1 MSFCNYCGVELDTNM
16 TFCPLCGLS
25 RGKKPSVPHESKSKQ
40 FNFESEIQNGSKNL
54 TNAQKRKLF
63 WEISG
68 IILLSGSIATMII
81 NLVLN
86 KTISW
91 SLYNV
96 VVSIAVFANISCF
109 TFSRNKVIFLVLGNF
124 FSNALLIILLDLIST
139 NTGWG
144 IKLGIPIL
152 VSLYALLVIVFWIVK
167 ISKHHGFNILAVIF
181 FAIGIFLIC
190 TEIFISLYFKNAI
203 QLRWSIIAESCLIPI
218 STLLLFVH
226 YRLKAEIKLRR
237 FFDF

>member
-1 MSFCNYCGVELDTNM
+1 MSFCNYCGVELDIDM
-16 TFCPLCGLS
+16 TSCPLCGLS
-25 RGKKPSVPHESKSKQ
+25 AGEKTSVPCASKSKQ
-40 FNFESEIQNGSKNL
+40 VNFESEIQNGGKNL

-81 NLVLN
+81 NLILN
-86 KTISW
+86 KTITW
-91 SLYNV
+91 SLYNI

-109 TFSRNKVIFLVLGNF
+109 IFCLNKAFFLVLGNL
-124 FSNALLIILLDLIST
+124 FSNALLIILLDLISS

-152 VSLYALLVIVFWIVK
+152 VSLYALLIMVLWIVK

-181 FAIGIFLIC
+181 LAIGIFLIC
-190 TEIFISLYFKNAI
+190 TEFFISFYFKNAI
-203 QLRWSIIAESCLIPI
+203 QLRWSIIAGSCLIPI

-226 YRLKAEIKLRR
+226 YRLKVEIKLRR
-237 FFDF
+237 FFDI

>member
-1 MSFCNYCGVELDTNM
+1 M

-25 RGKKPSVPHESKSKQ
+25 KGEKPSLPYESKSKQ
-40 FNFESEIQNGSKNL
+40 VNFENEIQKSSKNL

-96 VVSIAVFANISCF
+96 VVSLALFANLSCF
-109 TFSRNKVIFLVLGNF
+109 TFSRKKVFFLVLGNF
-124 FSNALLIILLDLIST
+124 LSNALLIILLDLISS

-152 VSLYALLVIVFWIVK
+152 VSLYALLVIVLWIVK
-167 ISKHHGFNILAVIF
+167 ISKHHGFNILSAIF

-226 YRLKAEIKLRR
+226 YRLKVEIKLRR
-237 FFDF
+237 FFDI